1 MRKTSQRWA
10 APVCFV
16 FGLGFLVQSTFQPPQ
31 MSIEVRLAPAL
42 VALGFAVI
50 SWGMV
55 SIQNLLQL
63 IAAIRGRSIPEQGD
77 K

>member
-16 FGLGFLVQSTFQPPQ
+16 FGLGLLVHSTFQPSE

-42 VALGFAVI
+42 VALGFAVL

-55 SIQNLLQL
+55 SVQNILQL
-63 IAAIRGRSIPEQGD
+63 IAAIRGRSIPEEGE